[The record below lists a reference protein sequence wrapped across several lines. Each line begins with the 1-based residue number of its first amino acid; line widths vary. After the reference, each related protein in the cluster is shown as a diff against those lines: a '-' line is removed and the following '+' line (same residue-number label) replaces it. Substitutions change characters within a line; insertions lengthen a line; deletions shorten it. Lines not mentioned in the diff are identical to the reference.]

1 MQTITVRG
9 LNPTLASKLKQAAK
23 KEGKSVNQFVLD
35 TIKKHLGEEKEKKFT
50 VVHHDMDH
58 LFGKWSQREFDL
70 IQGKIDSERKIDKEL
85 WS

>member
-9 LNPTLASKLKQAAK
+9 LDPALAIKLKQAAK
-23 KEGKSVNQFVLD
+23 KKGKSVNQFVLD

-50 VVHHDMDH
+50 IVHHDMDH
-58 LFGKWSQREFDL
+58 LFGKWSQKEFEL